1 MPDKDIQAELV
12 AVPGIG
18 PWSAQM
24 FMMQCIRR
32 PDIFPAGNLGI
43 RAALTTLDKLGARI
57 TPKAAEQRS
66 QAWRPYRS
74 YATSYLWGYIR
85 AADHPERVRCRPR
98 KVPGR
103 WLSASWWCA
112 RPGPA
117 KAGQGPLLGA
127 GVLILPGTVH
137 RACRPSG
144 GVTVRPG
151 TNDALH
157 QRAHW

>member
-1 MPDKDIQAELV
+1 LSHAKIKAVRGLAEQVENGRLELGKFDSMPDKDIQAELV

-32 PDIFPAGNLGI
+32 PDIFPAGDLGI

-85 AADHPERVRCRPR
+85 AADHP
-98 KVPGR
+98 G
-103 WLSASWWCA
+103 AS
-112 RPGPA
+112 
-117 KAGQGPLLGA
+117 
-127 GVLILPGTVH
+127 
-137 RACRPSG
+137 
-144 GVTVRPG
+144 
-151 TNDALH
+151 
-157 QRAHW
+157 